1 MKVIRNTQEL
11 RKELAKVQGSIGFVP
26 TMGFLHKGHLSLVA
40 GSKAEMDYTVVSIF
54 VNPTQFGPNEDF
66 EAYPRDEAHDLELL
80 ENAGVDYVFIPTADQ
95 IYSANNATDVVVTGS
110 LTKGLCANT
119 RPTHFA
125 GVTNVVSRLFNI
137 VRPDK
142 AFFGQK
148 DAQQLMIIKRMVEDL
163 HMGIEIVGCPIV
175 REPDGLAMSSRNTYL
190 SSEERAGALSISKSL
205 FQVQEMMDSGKELL
219 VKDIKNVIRNAVES
233 SGGVVDYIDVV
244 CPKDLVQIDDDS
256 LIGDSY
262 LVATAIYFGKTRL
275 LDNILRM

>member
-1 MKVIRNTQEL
+1 MKVIRYTQEL
-11 RKELAKVQGSIGFVP
+11 RKVLTKVNGSIGFVP

-40 GSKAEMDYTVVSIF
+40 RSKAEMDCTVVSIF

-66 EAYPRDEAHDLELL
+66 EAYPRDEAHDLKLL
-80 ENAGVDYVFIPTADQ
+80 ENAGVDYVFIPTVDQ
-95 IYSANNATDVVVTGS
+95 IYPANNATDVLVTGS

-148 DAQQLMIIKRMVEDL
+148 DAQQLMIIKRMTEDL
-163 HMGIEIVGCPIV
+163 QMGIEIVGCPIV

-190 SSEERAGALSISKSL
+190 SPEERTRALSISKSL
-205 FQVQEMMDSGKELL
+205 FQVQEMIDSGKELL

-244 CPKDLVQIDDDS
+244 CPKDLVQMQDDS